1 MFFQEIS
8 ALCFNHLDFKVSVT
22 HEIFDSFEV
31 LQRVRARHWIIIDEK
46 LQIFNVFVV
55 SNFRDEL
62 LFNDVYF
69 IRSELNPKLS
79 GFEISCLFSEHFFAN
94 WKGIDD
100 DFVG

>member
-1 MFFQEIS
+1 M
-8 ALCFNHLDFKVSVT
+8 
-22 HEIFDSFEV
+22 
-31 LQRVRARHWIIIDEK
+31 
-46 LQIFNVFVV
+46 V

-100 DFVG
+100 DFVGWGWVWLNFDSDDIFVV